1 MAGGSRVRGSRIR
14 QHGAALGAV
23 GVLLLVAACSSSGG
37 GSSTPSS
44 TPTTTAAAPTTAA
57 ATPSSTGT
65 VAAPAPCGTQIAP
78 SISGTGPAD
87 TTTAGD
93 AVATDYAKFFDPKTS
108 SATKLSLLQNGAAL
122 SPVVASFS
130 GNALAGKA
138 TVTVTGVNF
147 TGPTAA
153 AVIYNLCEGG
163 SPVLPGSAGQAVLTG
178 STWQVADATLCGL
191 VKLNN
196 GGKAVPGCS

>member
-1 MAGGSRVRGSRIR
+1 MAQGSRVRGSRVR

-37 GSSTPSS
+37 GSGTPSS
-44 TPTTTAAAPTTAA
+44 TPTTTAAS
-57 ATPSSTGT
+57 TPSPTAT
-65 VAAPAPCGTQIAP
+65 VAAPAPCGTEIAP
-78 SISGTGPAD
+78 SISGAGPAD
-87 TTTAGD
+87 TTMAGD

-108 SATKLSLLQNGAAL
+108 SATKLSLLQNGASL
-122 SPVVASFS
+122 TPVLVSFS

-147 TGPTAA
+147 TSPTAA
-153 AVIYNLCEGG
+153 SVIYNLCESG

-178 STWQVADATLCGL
+178 TTWQVADATLCGL

-196 GGKAVPGCS
+196 GGKAVAGCP